1 VGRFLTPAVDGVRID
16 DNGLVADVESLRGQL
31 LVASPALIDPNF
43 RRTVVLLAEHGEEG
57 SMGVVLNRPSPIT
70 VADSIPTLGGVVGAG
85 ELVYVGGP
93 VQPGAVV
100 ALAEYD
106 EPERAAS
113 ISFADV
119 GFLPSEV
126 DVAELVGLVRRVRV
140 FAGYSGWG
148 GGQLEAELEAEAWI
162 SEPATADDV
171 FTGDPAG
178 LWSAV
183 LGRKGGQYA
192 LLARM
197 PIDPSVN

>member
-1 VGRFLTPAVDGVRID
+1 M
-16 DNGLVADVESLRGQL
+16 ADVASLRGQL

-43 RRTVVLLAEHGEEG
+43 RRTVVLLAEVTEEG
-57 SMGVVLNRPSPIT
+57 AMGVVLNRPSPVT
-70 VADSIPTLGGVVGAG
+70 VTDSVPSLQDVVGAD

-113 ISFADV
+113 IPFADV

-126 DVAELVGLVRRVRV
+126 DVAELAGHLRRVRV

-162 SEPATADDV
+162 IEPATADDV
-171 FTGDPAG
+171 FTDDPPG

-197 PIDPSVN
+197 PADPSVN